1 MTGIS
6 AQQAPQLGAVR
17 WWLLCIAALIA
28 AMVLVGGATRL
39 TESGLSIV
47 EWKPVTGMLPPLSQ
61 EQWTQAFDGYK
72 TIPQY
77 RELNAGMSLSEFKTI
92 FWWEWSHRLLGRV
105 IGLAYLLPFL
115 WFLWRGALNADVR
128 RRLWMIFGLGA
139 LQGAVG
145 WWMVASGLADRIE
158 VSQYRLA
165 THLVLAC
172 LIYVALLWTAQRFD
186 QPRQIKE
193 RVPARIRFGATALL
207 VLVLAQIYLG
217 AIVAGLRA
225 GRIYNTW
232 PLIDGAIVP
241 DLARL
246 FFNTPLW
253 RNFFENT
260 LTVQFDH
267 RMLAY
272 VIFALALA
280 QAFAAV
286 RALKRG
292 PVVTG
297 AVLLAAAVTLQ
308 AALGIW
314 TLLMV
319 APLSLA
325 LLHQAMAMVVL
336 TVATVHAASVAE
348 REPGSFLSSART
360 GDPVVGDATAQT
372 VASIRP
378 APVRDRR

>member
-1 MTGIS
+1 MR
-6 AQQAPQLGAVR
+6 AVTFQEPGK
-17 WWLLCIAALIA
+17 
-28 AMVLVGGATRL
+28 VLVTDVAEPEISDAGDAIVQIDATGVCGSDL
-39 TESGLSIV
+39 HI
-47 EWKPVTGMLPPLSQ
+47 
-61 EQWTQAFDGYK
+61 Y
-72 TIPQY
+72 
-77 RELNAGMSLSEFKTI
+77 
-92 FWWEWSHRLLGRV
+92 HGRV
-105 IGLAYLLPFL
+105 QIEPGFTIGHEYVGTVLAAGDAVQNVAVGDRVLGCFQTACGHCFFCRRG
-115 WFLWRGALNADVR
+115 WFHKCDSSRTFGHGAA
-128 RRLWMIFGLGA
+128 LGA

-172 LIYVALLWTAQRFD
+172 LIYVALLWTAQRWD
-186 QPRQIKE
+186 KPPTSA
-193 RVPARIRFGATALL
+193 VPARIRFGAVALLIL
-207 VLVLAQIYLG
+207 VLVQIYLG

-232 PLIDGAIVP
+232 PLIDGALVP
-241 DLARL
+241 DPARL
-246 FFNTPLW
+246 FFNAPLW

-260 LTVQFDH
+260 LTAQFDH

-272 VIFALALA
+272 AIWIVALLHVFGVARAMKKGLAL
-280 QAFAAV
+280 
-286 RALKRG
+286 
-292 PVVTG
+292 TG
-297 AVLLAAAVTLQ
+297 AVLLALAVTLQ

-360 GDPVVGDATAQT
+360 ADPVVGDATGA
-372 VASIRP
+372 AR
-378 APVRDRR
+378 